1 MAARDLTRSDERV
14 GLVRLVAAALKPPD
28 LHRSDPL
35 PRHAP
40 WGAVILARV
49 ATYLA
54 WALSVAVVI
63 GAIVLAIAVVT
74 GKLWLVPPPPIVR

>member
-1 MAARDLTRSDERV
+1 MMVRRGPTGGSERL
-14 GLVRLVAAALKPPD
+14 GLLRFVVTLLRPPD

-54 WALSVAVVI
+54 WAISVAVVL
-63 GAIVLAIAVVT
+63 GAIVVAVSIVM
-74 GKLWLVPPPPIVR
+74 GKVWLTPLPGMR